1 MSADTA
7 ISIRNLGKSYILSH
21 QKVSSYNTFSESLL
35 GMLGR
40 LIVPG
45 EKKNKGTQENFWSLE
60 NISFEV
66 KRGEVIG
73 IIGKNGA
80 GKSTLLKILSRITEP
95 TTGHAEIYGR
105 VGSLLEVG
113 TGFHPEL
120 TGREN
125 IYLNGTLLGMRK
137 RQIDKVFAEIVEF
150 AEISRFIDTP
160 VKRYSSGMYVRLA
173 FAVAAHIQP
182 EVMIVDEVLAVGDLA
197 FQEKCLGK
205 MRNIGS
211 SGRTILFVSHNMEA
225 VQALCTRAIVI
236 HHGKICFDG
245 APIDA
250 KEYYM
255 REIVQKEYSIENNSG
270 RGGSGGGKIISVDC
284 VSENG
289 YVANHIRLN
298 ESIKIKV
305 EGEVSKEFIKS
316 REIDVAIGLES
327 ISGIRVA
334 TILSSWKK
342 CVTEIRNDKF
352 GIEFHIFNLPLVPG
366 QYVVSAS
373 LILKGETLDC
383 IQRCASFNILPEQG
397 VHIERSSDWGQVNL
411 SYNAVNII

>member
-1 MSADTA
+1 MSAETA
-7 ISIRNLGKSYILSH
+7 ISISNLGKSYILNH
-21 QKVSSYNTFSESLL
+21 QKRSSYKTLSESLVAGL
-35 GMLGR
+35 KRLTGR
-40 LIVPG
+40 DG
-45 EKKNKGTQENFWSLE
+45 RKNKGSRETFWALK
-60 NISFEV
+60 NISFDV

-95 TTGHAEIYGR
+95 TSGHAEIYGR

-137 RQIDKVFAEIVEF
+137 KQIDKVFDEIVDF

-182 EVMIVDEVLAVGDLA
+182 EVLIIDEVLAVGDLA

-205 MRNIGS
+205 MRDIGS
-211 SGRTILFVSHNMEA
+211 SGRTILFVSHNMDA

-236 HHGKICFDG
+236 HGGKIRFDG
-245 APIDA
+245 TPIEA

-255 REIVQKEYSIENNSG
+255 QEIIHSEYSMDHHSG
-270 RGGSGGGKIISVDC
+270 RGGSGDGKINSVQC
-284 VSENG
+284 LLENG
-289 YVANHIRLN
+289 QTAKHIRLN
-298 ESIKIKV
+298 DSLRIKL
-305 EGEVSKEFIKS
+305 EGEISEEYNTS

-334 TILSSWKK
+334 TFLSSWKE
-342 CVTEIRNDKF
+342 CATEIKNNKF
-352 GIEFHIFNLPLVPG
+352 GIEFNIFSVPLVPG

-383 IQRCASFNILPEQG
+383 IQRCASFNILPSQG
-397 VHIERSSDWGQVNL
+397 THIERSPDWGHVNL
-411 SYNAVNII
+411 SYNATNII